1 MQTSNK
7 HIFIVTYDYP
17 PSNGGIARL
26 CFELKKYLE
35 KKGLNVTVICPQST
49 STDAEEDNNVVRL
62 HGRRGI
68 LELRTL
74 KYLRKKTVPGDIVIT
89 GNYHPEG
96 MLSLLSNRETYILAH
111 GAEYLAG
118 KSFFRRC
125 IWPTYRRFILRNAS
139 CVIANSHYTETLVK
153 HCSPN
158 AKTIAIPLAVDAIH
172 FRPTCEKYKDGLLH
186 LCSISRLEKFKGHDF
201 IIRTIASLPAKYK
214 QQVRLHLG
222 GKGKYKSALER
233 MVTDLGLSDIVS
245 FEGFIDDNKLCDFY
259 SASHIFILCTRE
271 EADNRNV
278 EVYGLVFAEAQACGT
293 AVIGTRTGGIPDAVE
308 ENNGGW
314 LIHQDAHEELEN
326 LLIKLIDDKSLAIN
340 EGRNARRRIEAKITW
355 EHYVD
360 QICDVIL

>member
-118 KSFFRRC
+118 KSFFPLSRELPLPHSERISFSFQPAVFPVQELQPSFAYVPLYSSPLSMLC
-125 IWPTYRRFILRNAS
+125 GILALSGYR
-139 CVIANSHYTETLVK
+139 
-153 HCSPN
+153 
-158 AKTIAIPLAVDAIH
+158 
-172 FRPTCEKYKDGLLH
+172 
-186 LCSISRLEKFKGHDF
+186 
-201 IIRTIASLPAKYK
+201 
-214 QQVRLHLG
+214 
-222 GKGKYKSALER
+222 KSN
-233 MVTDLGLSDIVS
+233 T
-245 FEGFIDDNKLCDFY
+245 
-259 SASHIFILCTRE
+259 
-271 EADNRNV
+271 
-278 EVYGLVFAEAQACGT
+278 VFF
-293 AVIGTRTGGIPDAVE
+293 
-308 ENNGGW
+308 W
-314 LIHQDAHEELEN
+314 
-326 LLIKLIDDKSLAIN
+326 
-340 EGRNARRRIEAKITW
+340 
-355 EHYVD
+355 
-360 QICDVIL
+360 

>member
-111 GAEYLAG
+111 GAEY
-118 KSFFRRC
+118 RC
-125 IWPTYRRFILRNAS
+125 
-139 CVIANSHYTETLVK
+139 V
-153 HCSPN
+153 
-158 AKTIAIPLAVDAIH
+158 
-172 FRPTCEKYKDGLLH
+172 
-186 LCSISRLEKFKGHDF
+186 
-201 IIRTIASLPAKYK
+201 
-214 QQVRLHLG
+214 
-222 GKGKYKSALER
+222 
-233 MVTDLGLSDIVS
+233 
-245 FEGFIDDNKLCDFY
+245 
-259 SASHIFILCTRE
+259 
-271 EADNRNV
+271 
-278 EVYGLVFAEAQACGT
+278 
-293 AVIGTRTGGIPDAVE
+293 
-308 ENNGGW
+308 
-314 LIHQDAHEELEN
+314 
-326 LLIKLIDDKSLAIN
+326 
-340 EGRNARRRIEAKITW
+340 
-355 EHYVD
+355 
-360 QICDVIL
+360 